1 MEIGLIIK
9 SKQALYLTVMT
20 NTPALDLI
28 RVPGR
33 MTLGIEL
40 PLDNDWSP
48 AGEVRRTASGRPRGV
63 PDLSAQADLVRK
75 AEDLGFSAVWMRDV
89 PIFDQV
95 NMGDAGSV
103 HDVFVLLGYLA
114 GITRRIALGT
124 AAVVLPIRHPIMTA
138 KAAASV
144 DVLSGG
150 RLILGVASGDRPV
163 EYPLLGL
170 DFETRGETFR
180 QAVGYI
186 RAAWQPG
193 GLPVGSER
201 VPQLDL
207 LPRPVQPT
215 IPLVVAGQAQQEGG
229 WLAAHMDG
237 RFVYPSG
244 VHRLRAQAAGW
255 AEATANRAA
264 FISAFHLDLESDIS
278 APLTPIRFGARG
290 GRRAILA
297 HFRALAEA
305 GVDHLAINVRQ
316 SQRAPAEVLDEIASD
331 IMPVL
336 IPSNAAEA
344 A

>member
-1 MEIGLIIK
+1 
-9 SKQALYLTVMT
+9 MT
-20 NTPALDLI
+20 NTFALDLI

-48 AGEVRRTASGRPRGV
+48 AGEARRAASGRPRGV
-63 PDLSAQADLVRK
+63 PDLGSQADLIRK
-75 AEDLGFSAVWMRDV
+75 AEDLGFSAVWTRDV
-89 PIFDQV
+89 PVFDQV

-114 GITRRIALGT
+114 GITRRMALGT
-124 AAVVLPIRHPIMTA
+124 AAIVLPIRHPMMTA

-170 DFETRGETFR
+170 DFEKRGETFR
-180 QAVGYI
+180 EAVDYL

-193 GLPVGSER
+193 GLPVDGDR

-215 IPLVVAGQAQQEGG
+215 IPLVVAGQARQEDS

-244 VHRLRAQAAGW
+244 VERLRAKASGW
-255 AEATANRAA
+255 AEATAERAA
-264 FISAFHLDLESDIS
+264 FISAFHLDLDSDAS

-290 GRRAILA
+290 GRRAVLA
-297 HFRALAEA
+297 HFQALADA
-305 GVDHLAINVRQ
+305 GVDHLAINLRQ
-316 SQRAPAEVLDEIASD
+316 SQRAPAEVLDEIAAD
-331 IMPVL
+331 IMPAL
-336 IPSNAAEA
+336 NQSDTAKAA
-344 A
+344 

>member
-1 MEIGLIIK
+1 
-9 SKQALYLTVMT
+9 MT
-20 NTPALDLI
+20 NTSALDLI
-28 RVPGR
+28 RVHGR

-48 AGEVRRTASGRPRGV
+48 AGEARRTAAGRPRGV
-63 PDLSAQADLVRK
+63 PDLRTQADLVRR

-89 PIFDQV
+89 PVFDQV

-124 AAVVLPIRHPIMTA
+124 AAVVLPVRHPMMTA

-144 DVLSGG
+144 DALSGG

-170 DFETRGETFR
+170 DFEKRGEAFR
-180 QAVGYI
+180 QAVDYI

-193 GLPVGSER
+193 GLPVDGKR
-201 VPQLDL
+201 MPQLDL

-215 IPLVVAGQAQQEGG
+215 IPLVVAGQARQEEP

-237 RFVYPSG
+237 RFVYPNG
-244 VHRLRAQAAGW
+244 VERLRAQAESW
-255 AEATANRAA
+255 AEATADRAA
-264 FISAFHLDLESDIS
+264 FISAFHLDLDNDAS

-290 GRRAILA
+290 GRRAVLA
-297 HFRALAEA
+297 HFRALADA

-331 IMPVL
+331 IMPAL
-336 IPSNAAEA
+336 NRFNTAKAA
-344 A
+344 